1 MTNSDNTFGTFNK
14 QSREI
19 TLLDKT
25 DDTTE
30 RTQSFSGNVETAKSH
45 FFTDDALTMFNSTG
59 TRLQWAITASG
70 NGLRWTIDF
79 GIPASSNSESDS
91 WAEKFKTQKAALID
105 ANNFVKASC
114 TYYDDKG
121 AENEAPWGDGSG
133 ADGTSSKYYWKI
145 TDSSD
150 DLF

>member
-14 QSREI
+14 QSKEI
-19 TLLDKT
+19 TLLDQA
-25 DDTTE
+25 DNSTE
-30 RTQSFSGNVETAKSH
+30 RSQSFSGNVETAKSH
-45 FFTDDALTMFNSTG
+45 FFTDDALTMFNSTA
-59 TRLQWAITASG
+59 TRLQWAITSSG

-79 GIPASSNSESDS
+79 GIPAGSSSASDS
-91 WAEKFKTQKAALID
+91 WAEKFKSQKTALID

-114 TYYDDKG
+114 LYHDTGG
-121 AENEAPWGDGSG
+121 AENEDGSG
-133 ADGTSSKYYWKI
+133 TNGQASQWYWKI